1 VGFRSNLG
9 DQFQQHAPSTWQSV
23 LTRAALVVLGA
34 VVGAVTAPL
43 MDRTPLE
50 GAMAIGRIVLVIVVL
65 QLLIGGVVALFRGR
79 ARGR

>member
-1 VGFRSNLG
+1 VGFLSTLG

-23 LTRAALVVLGA
+23 LTKAALVVLAA

-43 MDRTPLE
+43 TDRTPLE
-50 GAMAIGRIVLVIVVL
+50 GAVAIGRIVLIIVVL

-79 ARGR
+79 TRDR